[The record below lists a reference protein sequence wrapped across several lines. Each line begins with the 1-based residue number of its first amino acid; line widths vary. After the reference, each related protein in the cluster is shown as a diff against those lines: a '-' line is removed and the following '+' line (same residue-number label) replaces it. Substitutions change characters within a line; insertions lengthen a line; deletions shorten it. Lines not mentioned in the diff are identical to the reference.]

1 MNQRRET
8 ESPTLPLVIGVGNA
22 YRGDDAAG
30 LLIARRVAAE
40 APGLARVVEE
50 SGEGAALLEAWR
62 GAPFVV
68 LCDAVQSGA
77 PPGTV
82 HRLEPARAPVPT
94 RFFHYSTHAFSVAE
108 AIELARALGELP
120 PRMLVYG
127 VEGADFAAGITLSL
141 VVAGAVDT
149 VVRTLVADLHTYSQE

>member
-1 MNQRRET
+1 MNQGREP
-8 ESPTLPLVIGVGNA
+8 ESVSLPLVIGVGNA

-30 LLIARRVAAE
+30 LLIARRVAEA
-40 APGLARVVEE
+40 APGAARVVEE

-62 GAPFVV
+62 DAPFVV

-77 PPGTV
+77 APGTV
-82 HRLEPARAPVPT
+82 HRLAPDRAPVPT
-94 RFFHYSTHAFSVAE
+94 GFFRYSTHAFSVAE

-127 VEGADFAAGITLSL
+127 IEGADFAAGTALSPT
-141 VVAGAVDT
+141 VAGAVAAA
-149 VVRTLVADLHTYSQE
+149 VRAVVADLQTYNKE

>member
-1 MNQRRET
+1 MDQHPPT
-8 ESPTLPLVIGVGNA
+8 ESASVPLVIGVGNA

-30 LLIARRVAAE
+30 LVIARRVAE
-40 APGLARVVEE
+40 AARGQARVVEE

-62 GAPFVV
+62 GARFVI

-77 PPGTV
+77 APGTI
-82 HRLEPARAPVPT
+82 HRLEPAWTPVPT
-94 RFFHYSTHAFSVAE
+94 GFFRYSTHAFSVAE

-127 VEGADFAAGITLSL
+127 IEGADFAAGLALSP
-141 VVAGAVDT
+141 AAGGAVDA
-149 VVRTLVADLHTYSQE
+149 VVCAVVADLQTYNKE